1 MARWDEHFDMRPRD
15 STAAYDLRMEYF
27 DDSIKSDFPE
37 HNTPN
42 DIEAALDTLY
52 SLKVAECDGIALS
65 PVSKLPA
72 QVIILL
78 QVGLRRTIELAEAA
92 IREINRRH
100 LVTSS
105 QLCRGTLETSC
116 LLWDV
121 MRQVE
126 RLAESGDTANVK
138 ELIDTLTTS
147 LLGGKAKGI
156 MLDDAILARN
166 VLTIIGRLSKHLS
179 VPLDHFYAMLSE
191 YAHPNYHGMMATYT
205 QEGFKDGA
213 TKVFCDRRSASERS
227 LLYAALGSLATSC
240 SIVIESYRIAGSR
253 LEAVAELAERDIY
266 VRGEWPV
273 EVPYPVDRG

>member
-1 MARWDEHFDMRPRD
+1 MEH
-15 STAAYDLRMEYF
+15 F
-27 DDSIKSDFPE
+27 DDSIKRDFPQ

-42 DIEAALDTLY
+42 DIEAALDTLRR
-52 SLKVAECDGIALS
+52 LRVPECDGIALS
-65 PVSKLPA
+65 PVSKLPD
-72 QVIILL
+72 QVTILL
-78 QVGLRRTIELAEAA
+78 QVGLRRTIELSEAA
-92 IREINRRH
+92 IREIDHRH

-121 MRQVE
+121 LRQVE

-138 ELIDTLTTS
+138 ELIDTLTSS

-179 VPLDHFYAMLSE
+179 VPLDGFYATLSE

-213 TKVFCDRRSASERS
+213 TKVFCERRSSSERP
-227 LLYAALGSLATSC
+227 LLYAALGTLATSC
-240 SIVIESYRIAGSR
+240 SIVIEAYRIAASR
-253 LEAVAELAERDIY
+253 LQAATELAEKDIY
-266 VRGEWPV
+266 VRGEWPA
-273 EVPYPVDRG
+273 EVPYPVGRG